1 MDIKNQEGIPYHT
14 DALFLLTLKLKK
26 HFSPFLLPSCFLE
39 IFLVVFNHKMS
50 LLHIGCVGR

>member
-26 HFSPFLLPSCFLE
+26 HFSPFLLPSCFSE
-39 IFLVVFNHKMS
+39 IFFS
-50 LLHIGCVGR
+50 CFQS